1 MLICEVAWVLLA
13 YDNSR
18 TLVDFVKESRDAP
31 VRAPPSTIFKGV
43 TEVTLVSCYR
53 ECCGESNA
61 REERTRVDAVE
72 VEGRED
78 PSHSGRHLRVIGKR
92 TPRDSPPSNIGVAH
106 PRRELPRD
114 SGHPDG
120 SV

>member
-1 MLICEVAWVLLA
+1 
-13 YDNSR
+13 
-18 TLVDFVKESRDAP
+18 
-31 VRAPPSTIFKGV
+31 
-43 TEVTLVSCYR
+43 
-53 ECCGESNA
+53 
-61 REERTRVDAVE
+61 VDAVE

-78 PSHSGRHLRVIGKR
+78 LSHSGRHLRVIGKR
-92 TPRDSPPSNIGVAH
+92 TPRDFPPSNIGVAH